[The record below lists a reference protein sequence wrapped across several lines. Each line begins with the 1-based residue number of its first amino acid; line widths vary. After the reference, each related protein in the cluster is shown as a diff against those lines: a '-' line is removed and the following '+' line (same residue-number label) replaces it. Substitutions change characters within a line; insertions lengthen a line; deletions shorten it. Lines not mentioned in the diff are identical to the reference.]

1 MTLVARLKIIILI
14 IYQVNIVNMN
24 DYFEVRI
31 TKFYKYNFSM

>member
-1 MTLVARLKIIILI
+1 MTLVAKLKKIIFI

-31 TKFYKYNFSM
+31 TK